1 MNNRLKTQREWIK
14 NQLLDH
20 GQISRNICLGRW
32 ITRLSGH
39 IYAIK
44 DKNPHWIIE
53 AKTVKTLNGSDYI
66 YKLINQDKILK
77 MIENNKSA

>member
-1 MNNRLKTQREWIK
+1 MDNRLETQREFIIHR
-14 NQLLDH
+14 LLTT
-20 GQISRNICLGRW
+20 GQISRNECLRKF
-32 ITRLSGH
+32 ISRLSGH

-44 DKNPHWIIE
+44 DKNPTWIIDGKMI
-53 AKTVKTLNGSDYI
+53 KTSHGEDYV